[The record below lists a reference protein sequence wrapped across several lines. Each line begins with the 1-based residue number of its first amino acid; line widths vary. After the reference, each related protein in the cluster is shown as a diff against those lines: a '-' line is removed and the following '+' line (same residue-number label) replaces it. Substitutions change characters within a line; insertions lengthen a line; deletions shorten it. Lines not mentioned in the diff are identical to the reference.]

1 MSSRNNRRINRA
13 IGKNPSLGGI
23 PFSVV
28 FPGAISFGLAAAL
41 RLAFGFSWLVM
52 FLVGIWLTASWWA
65 ATGGNNFK
73 FLSQFSRLFLP
84 TWIRGTLKSQP
95 VLSSDVKE
103 TNKKRVQKDRRS
115 L

>member
-1 MSSRNNRRINRA
+1 MSSHRRINRA
-13 IGKNPSLGGI
+13 IGKNPTLGGI
-23 PFSVV
+23 PFSIV
-28 FPGAISFGLAAAL
+28 FPAILSFAFAAVLRLIFGLTWLQFAL
-41 RLAFGFSWLVM
+41 F
-52 FLVGIWLTASWWA
+52 GIWLTASWWV
-65 ATGGNNFK
+65 ATKGNNFK